1 MWTKEAVKDVVTE
14 DKIVVFAK
22 GTKEMPRC
30 GFSARAIQVVESVG
44 KPFKVV
50 DILSD
55 PSIRPAL
62 VAFSSWPTTPQVYLD
77 GEFLGGSDI
86 IMELYESGE
95 LQKKIASSYG
105 EEFKEVQD
113 NQRVDVTDEALGKV
127 KEFMETDLE
136 FLRLSVQVKDGDRAY
151 SLELDS
157 HTSAAADLKWKVK
170 GLTVIVAKAMSE
182 LFDKLEVSWVNKD
195 GNEGFAVKEV
205 GNPPALPIPID
216 IDKADLAR
224 LMRSEIK
231 DGKLW
236 IVDVREDDE
245 WKSGHG
251 EEAVHLPL
259 SRLEKE
265 WKDKGFDSK
274 DTLVF
279 YCAAGKRSLSAANH
293 FRHKLGFPNTRSL
306 VGGIGNY
313 PSNIIS

>member
-22 GTKEMPRC
+22 GTKEVPRC
-30 GFSARAIQVVESVG
+30 GFSARAIQVVQSAG

-86 IMELYESGE
+86 ILELHESGE
-95 LQKKIASSYG
+95 LQKKIANSYG
-105 EEFKEVQD
+105 EEYKEVQD
-113 NQRVDVTDEALGKV
+113 NQRVEVTDEAVKMV
-127 KEFMETDLE
+127 KEFMETDAD
-136 FLRLSVQVKDGDRAY
+136 FLRLSVQVKEGARAY

-157 HTSAAADLKWKVK
+157 HTSAATDLKWKVK
-170 GLTVIVAKAMSE
+170 GLTVIVAKTMSE
-182 LFDKLEVSWVNKD
+182 LFEKLEVSWVNKD
-195 GNEGFAVKEV
+195 GNEGFAVKEI
-205 GNPPALPIPID
+205 GNPPALPVPID

-231 DGKLW
+231 EGKLW

-259 SRLEKE
+259 SRLEKV
-265 WKDKGFDSK
+265 WKDAGFDPK

-293 FRHKLGFPNTRSL
+293 FRHKLGYPNTRSL